1 MRSAFVFAAALSCVA
16 AGTAAAQDFR
26 VLHEWAPA
34 SNPRANLLPQALPP
48 GVATPRVL
56 IAGDSWAQYMWDD
69 GTHNT
74 IFDRYGHAEKLA
86 VSRSLGSDPGPGYT
100 GPQYAISGSEAR
112 QWVDTANYPW
122 IANMMADL
130 VAYPSI
136 DRVVLSIG
144 GNDVLAGKSDGGWYK
159 DMDLDVAGSEAAL
172 FNRLRDDTETIIEAA
187 LAVRPELHAVIS
199 SYDYPNFNTGFWCFL
214 YACPKRDDLSRDPSN
229 DLITDAEL
237 NGLMVLVEDL
247 RIGWRNGM
255 TRVDYDNSVGLM
267 HYFYGDG
274 VSGPRVLPRP
284 GFVPPTYEPFPGG
297 NPQRPSLRSNFRS
310 APDPIHLSVEGYQ
323 YKVVQQT
330 EGIFLPHFRGGAL
343 MTFFSRGGME
353 EGWIDY
359 PSQGTAALRLGDTS
373 SGIYRSIL
381 SFDTSAIPDDAT
393 ITAARFY
400 MTRTGLIGVN
410 PFSSGAL
417 GIPQVDVMQGTFG
430 DPSLEA
436 DDAFTPATA
445 SNTGFLAGN
454 VAGNGHALGVEI
466 TGAGLAAI
474 NRTGLTQFRLYFPN
488 SGSSSGSDA
497 VSFSDGDDPGLP
509 GGFYSLA
516 AYMGTSHPFLDV
528 SYTVPTGVGDDVAL
542 QRPQLLPSSPNPFRA
557 STSLRFV
564 LEKSSHVTLRIY
576 DVQGRLTATLLDE
589 VMEAGGHAT
598 AWNGADV
605 QGGSAA
611 AGIYVAV
618 LQAGDTRRTQRLVRL
633 PGFSR

>member
-1 MRSAFVFAAALSCVA
+1 MRSAFVLVAALSCFAFETA
-16 AGTAAAQDFR
+16 AGQDFR
-26 VLHEWAPA
+26 VLHQWAPA
-34 SNPRANLLPQALPP
+34 SDPRANLFPQTLPP
-48 GVATPRVL
+48 GVATLRVL

-69 GTHNT
+69 GTHNA
-74 IFDRYGHAEKLA
+74 IFDRYGHAEKRA
-86 VSRSLGSDPGPGYT
+86 VSRSRGSDPGPGYT
-100 GPQYAISGSEAR
+100 GPEYAISGSEAR
-112 QWVDTANYPW
+112 QWVDTGNYPW
-122 IANMMADL
+122 IANMVADL
-130 VAYPSI
+130 NANPSI

-144 GNDVLAGKSDGGWYK
+144 GNDVLAGKSEGGWYK
-159 DMDLDVAGSEAAL
+159 DMDLDVPGSEAA
-172 FNRLRDDTETIIEAA
+172 FFDNLRDDTETIINAA
-187 LAVRPELHAVIS
+187 LAVRPNLGTVIS
-199 SYDYPNFNTGFWCFL
+199 SYDYPNFNTSLCFL
-214 YACPKRDDLSRDPSN
+214 YACPKRQDLSRDPVN
-229 DLITDAEL
+229 GLITDAEL
-237 NGLMVLVEDL
+237 NALMIEVEGL
-247 RIGWRNGM
+247 RIGWRNAQS
-255 TRVDYDNSVGLM
+255 RVDFDNSVGLM

-284 GFVPPTYEPFPGG
+284 GMVPPDYAPFPGG
-297 NPQRPSLRSNFRS
+297 NPQRPTLRSNFRNS
-310 APDPIHLSVEGYQ
+310 FDPIHLSVEGYQ

-330 EGIFLPHFRGGAL
+330 EAIFLPHFRGDAL

-359 PSQGTAALRLGDTS
+359 PSQGTAAIRLGDTS

-393 ITAARFY
+393 VTAARFY
-400 MTRTGLIGVN
+400 VTRTGLIGVN

-430 DPSLEA
+430 DPILEA
-436 DDAFTPATA
+436 DDAFTAATA
-445 SNTGFLAGN
+445 SNSGFLAGN
-454 VAGNGHALGVEI
+454 VASNGDAVGVEI

-509 GGFYSLA
+509 GGFFSLA
-516 AYMGTSHPFLDV
+516 AYMGTSAPFLDV
-528 SYTVPTGVGDDVAL
+528 SYTVPTGVGDEVAL

-564 LEKSSHVTLRIY
+564 LEMRTHVTLRIY

-589 VMEAGGHAT
+589 VMDAGGHVKT
-598 AWNGADV
+598 WNGADI
-605 QGGSAA
+605 QGQGAA

-618 LQAGDTRRTQRLVRL
+618 LQAGDTRHTQRLVRL